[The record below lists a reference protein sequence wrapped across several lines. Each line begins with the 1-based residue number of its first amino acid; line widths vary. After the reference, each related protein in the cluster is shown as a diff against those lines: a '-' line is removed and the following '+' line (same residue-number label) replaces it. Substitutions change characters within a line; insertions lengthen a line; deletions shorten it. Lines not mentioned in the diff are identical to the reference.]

1 MKLNKITLILTFGL
15 ALAACQ
21 EEYETELIPGSSLS
35 GEWYTQTFVDG
46 SVVLGH
52 EKIST
57 YNTAAADGSEIWV
70 DDLEH
75 IWPVKAK
82 IPASP
87 GSNSFAG
94 MGDNIMAPI
103 YSYDTADIAEP
114 YDSITET
121 FEGYHTMDV
130 LEGKIIADAGH
141 SKTGVVTDSIY
152 IKAVF
157 SDDPGTEYEMAGHRR
172 TGFVEDDY

>member
-1 MKLNKITLILTFGL
+1 L
-15 ALAACQ
+15 ALAIAACQ
-21 EEYETELIPGSSLS
+21 EEYENELNPWKQNFLGNGMLKLS
-35 GEWYTQTFVDG
+35 VDG
-46 SVVLGH
+46 MRSSWSRKNQQPIIH
-52 EKIST
+52 
-57 YNTAAADGSEIWV
+57 AAADGSEIWV

-94 MGDNIMAPI
+94 MGDNIVAPI

-130 LEGKIIADAGH
+130 LEGK
-141 SKTGVVTDSIY
+141 
-152 IKAVF
+152 
-157 SDDPGTEYEMAGHRR
+157 
-172 TGFVEDDY
+172 

>member
-1 MKLNKITLILTFGL
+1 
-15 ALAACQ
+15 
-21 EEYETELIPGSSLS
+21 
-35 GEWYTQTFVDG
+35 
-46 SVVLGH
+46 
-52 EKIST
+52 
-57 YNTAAADGSEIWV
+57 
-70 DDLEH
+70 
-75 IWPVKAK
+75 
-82 IPASP
+82 
-87 GSNSFAG
+87 
-94 MGDNIMAPI
+94 MGDNIIAPI
-103 YSYDTADIAEP
+103 YSYYTADIAEP

-157 SDDPGTEYEMAGHRR
+157 SDDPGTEYEMVGHRR